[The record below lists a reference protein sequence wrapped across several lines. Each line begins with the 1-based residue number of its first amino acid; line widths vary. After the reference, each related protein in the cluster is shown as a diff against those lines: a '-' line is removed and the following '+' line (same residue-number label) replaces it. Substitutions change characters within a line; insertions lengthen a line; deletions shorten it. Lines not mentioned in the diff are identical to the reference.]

1 MRRTTK
7 KNLKELIR
15 RLPDYEILQE
25 LIYQR
30 ADDDDVEAI
39 VSDIKEDL
47 DKVFNNLLNN
57 LEAH

>member
-25 LIYQR
+25 LIDQR